1 MLRYTLY
8 SEGNIDYNLNTY
20 ISVDPWHIYSI
31 CMNCRQHAIHILYQ
45 VFETFRTVKTNCINL
60 YEISKSSY
68 VQYSIS
74 TVYNS
79 PVVLTHCTYGD
90 YLYKFVCIADV
101 CNDVLI
107 FYSSQRKV

>member
-1 MLRYTLY
+1 M
-8 SEGNIDYNLNTY
+8 
-20 ISVDPWHIYSI
+20 
-31 CMNCRQHAIHILYQ
+31 
-45 VFETFRTVKTNCINL
+45 
-60 YEISKSSY
+60 
-68 VQYSIS
+68 YSIS

-101 CNDVLI
+101 CINDVLI